1 LRRFRIPV
9 RDETVDLHLENPEP
23 HFAVLAAFSSLLASG
38 ENSRW
43 VGEKG
48 FNSKESVRAAISFM
62 NGRLAVFDQGR
73 EKTTARRV
81 S

>member
-1 LRRFRIPV
+1 
-9 RDETVDLHLENPEP
+9 VDVHPENPEP
-23 HFAVLAAFSSLLASG
+23 HFAVLAAFSSQLASR

-43 VGEKG
+43 AGENG
-48 FNSKESVRAAISFM
+48 FNSKESVPAAISFM